1 MAIGST
7 PASTPSA
14 HEGTPRATTA
24 AARGGQAAI
33 AIRDVRSVVIDPKTP
48 TRIYAATGQGVFR
61 SEDAADT
68 WSAIDTGLPK
78 TAIVTLALHPV
89 ELTRL
94 YAATAD
100 GRLFRTDNAGAAWRE
115 LP

>member
-1 MAIGST
+1 MT
-7 PASTPSA
+7 PTVVAGDQ
-14 HEGTPRATTA
+14 E
-24 AARGGQAAI
+24 AI
-33 AIRDVRSVVIDPKTP
+33 AIREVRSVVIDPKTP
-48 TRIYAATGQGVFR
+48 ARIYAATGQGVFR
-61 SEDAADT
+61 SEDAAET
-68 WSAIDTGLPK
+68 WAVIDTGLPK
-78 TAIVTLALHPV
+78 TEIVALAMHPV